1 MGVSMKATG
10 SAGGLLRD
18 RSESTG
24 RAGGFYPNAELQ
36 LLFPMY
42 MSSSSID
49 VKVTD
54 AAGTI
59 VLNRPEHG
67 NALTRLMVE
76 QLVEALDDLY
86 LEKRVRAI
94 IITGAGDNFC
104 VGSDVAEMQ
113 ASKGLDEPE
122 EQWGAD
128 AADFRDLLVRM
139 LEITKPII
147 AAVHGP
153 ALSAGAAIVAASD
166 LVVGSDAATFGVPD
180 PHHGM
185 VAGLAAPLLAFRLGA
200 GRAAHLLLTGE
211 TIDAAEAKRIGLL
224 HEVTTPDLVWARA
237 AEVAKQV
244 AHGSPEAI
252 QLTKR
257 MINETLGENLVT
269 QLSTGAIMTATARTT
284 EAAQEGIAA
293 LVEGRR
299 PNWK

>member
-1 MGVSMKATG
+1 
-10 SAGGLLRD
+10 
-18 RSESTG
+18 
-24 RAGGFYPNAELQ
+24 
-36 LLFPMY
+36 MY

-54 AAGTI
+54 IAGTI

-67 NALTRLMVE
+67 NALTRSMVE
-76 QLVEALDDLY
+76 QIVEALDDLY

-94 IITGAGDNFC
+94 ILTGAGDSFC
-104 VGSDVAEMQ
+104 VGADVAEMLSTQ
-113 ASKGLDEPE
+113 EIDEPE

-153 ALSAGAAIVAASD
+153 ARGHGAALVAAAD
-166 LVVGSDAATFGVPD
+166 LVIASDVD
-180 PHHGM
+180 PRHGM
-185 VAGLAAPLLAFRLGA
+185 VSGLAAPLLNFRIGA
-200 GRAAHLLLTGE
+200 GHAARLLLTGE
-211 TIDAAEAKRIGLL
+211 TIDADEALRIGLF
-224 HEVTTPDLVWARA
+224 HELVKGDLLWARA
-237 AEVAKQV
+237 VEIAKLV

-293 LVEGRR
+293 LIEGRR